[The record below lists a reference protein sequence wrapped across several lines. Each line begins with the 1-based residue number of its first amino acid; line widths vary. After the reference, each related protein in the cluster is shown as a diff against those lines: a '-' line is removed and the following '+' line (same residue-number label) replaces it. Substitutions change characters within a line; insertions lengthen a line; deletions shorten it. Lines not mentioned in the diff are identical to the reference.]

1 VISSALPLNAG
12 VPLALDGIAAECQR
26 NFEFTFLSAKQEVGT
41 GFWELVHAN
50 LLTRIACQHFYVT
63 KAFKGKGRAR

>member
-12 VPLALDGIAAECQR
+12 VPLALDGIEAERQR
-26 NFEFTFLSAKQEVGT
+26 NFGFTFLSARRGIGS
-41 GFWELVHAN
+41 GFRGLVQAH